1 MTAAGA
7 LDAIAARLV
16 AAGLSEARSPLGVRN
31 EAAGRVDRCFSVRPK
46 STTPPGLRGKDRHR
60 IALVFTVEMG
70 HRLKPSDGADAPDTA
85 LADYERA
92 LKYIATPATS
102 LTTDAAIGFGG
113 AVWTYAGG
121 GAFLITAFDLTVS
134 YTLDLSL

>member
-31 EAAGRVDRCFSVRPK
+31 EGAGRVDRCFSVRPK
-46 STTPPGLRGKDRHR
+46 SSTAPGFRGKDRHR
-60 IALVFTVEMG
+60 IGLAFTVEMG
-70 HRLKPSDGADAPDTA
+70 HRLKPSAGADAPDTA

-92 LKYIATPATS
+92 IKYIATAGTA
-102 LTTDAAIGFGG
+102 LTTDAAITFG
-113 AVWTYAGG
+113 AATWTYAGG